1 MTRSNL
7 FVIPDPVNNPK
18 IRLFCFPYAG
28 GSHNIYTPWLGKFND
43 CVELVFI
50 QLPGR
55 GCRIREIP
63 HNNMASI
70 INELMEH
77 ADYITSTPYVLF
89 GHSLGSRIA
98 FDLAYKFYNDNL
110 PLPKYFIGSGSRAPH
125 LKNDKKNIHSL
136 PNEQFIVELEKM
148 NGTNKEILQNEE
160 LVELLTPMLR
170 ADFRIAE
177 LHQTPK
183 LAISVP
189 FTILQGSDDIDIT
202 PAQLNAWSELSQAEI
217 SIVHLPGDHFFINH
231 HSSLVINQVN
241 RILDNILNILD

>member
-1 MTRSNL
+1 LNHSNL
-7 FVIPDPVNNPK
+7 FVIPEPVNNPK

-28 GSHNIYTPWLGKFND
+28 GSHTIYTPWLGQFKD
-43 CVELVFI
+43 CIELVFI

-55 GCRIREIP
+55 GSRLIETP

-70 INELMEH
+70 IDELMEH
-77 ADYITSTPYVLF
+77 ADYITNILYMLF

-98 FDLAYKFYNDNL
+98 FDLAYNL
-110 PLPKYFIGSGSRAPH
+110 HNENYPLPEYFIGSGSRAPH
-125 LKNDKKNIHSL
+125 LKDEKKSIHSL
-136 PNEQFIVELEKM
+136 PNEQFIVELDKM
-148 NGTNKEILQNEE
+148 NGTDKRILQNEE
-160 LVELLTPMLR
+160 LVNLLTPMLR
-170 ADFRIAE
+170 ADFKIAE
-177 LHQTPK
+177 LHQAPK
-183 LAISVP
+183 IAISVP